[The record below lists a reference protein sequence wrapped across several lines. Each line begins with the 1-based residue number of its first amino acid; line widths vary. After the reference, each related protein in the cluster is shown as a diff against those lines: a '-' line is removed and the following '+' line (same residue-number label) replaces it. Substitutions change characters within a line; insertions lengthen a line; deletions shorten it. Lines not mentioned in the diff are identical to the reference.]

1 MGDLTPGIPDVQ
13 HKDTIDHLELVK
25 GDQTLDS
32 QSEEASWSRPYD
44 SRDPRSWPVWKQNA
58 IILMVSFHSM
68 SSTFMAAGIVPA
80 ASTFA
85 ESYGVSLAQ
94 ASYLVSVQVSDLLS
108 TKHSLC

>member
-1 MGDLTPGIPDVQ
+1 
-13 HKDTIDHLELVK
+13 
-25 GDQTLDS
+25 
-32 QSEEASWSRPYD
+32 
-44 SRDPRSWPVWKQNA
+44 
-58 IILMVSFHSM
+58 
-68 SSTFMAAGIVPA
+68 MAAGIVPA

>member
-1 MGDLTPGIPDVQ
+1 
-13 HKDTIDHLELVK
+13 
-25 GDQTLDS
+25 
-32 QSEEASWSRPYD
+32 
-44 SRDPRSWPVWKQNA
+44 
-58 IILMVSFHSM
+58 M